1 MHLEIK
7 CKEGYS
13 WRNEEA
19 GKILGEVN
27 PWVLG
32 PAAPVAVPMNF
43 LCAEE
48 VLQVQ
53 KYQKGSAKQG
63 QFSS

>member
-1 MHLEIK
+1 MQG
-7 CKEGYS
+7 GYS
-13 WRNEEA
+13 GRDEET

-32 PAAPVAVPMNF
+32 SAAPMAVPMNF
-43 LCAEE
+43 LCAE

-53 KYQKGSAKQG
+53 KYQNGLAEQG
-63 QFSS
+63 RFSS